1 LTVKEITFTKVEKQ
15 LIWHRNNEKALDKI
29 QRLCYNI
36 LIQNSLKI
44 PKLLWKQEHGY
55 YTQ

>member
-1 LTVKEITFTKVEKQ
+1 MKAEEK